1 MEKHHFITKVSHR
14 SLHLPNTSSS
24 KGDPSKVSGIKH
36 YSTFYNL
43 PYFEIC
49 IPQNFKLLLSI
60 IGYLVEVK
68 IMISLWLLTS
78 PC

>member
-1 MEKHHFITKVSHR
+1 MKKHRFVTKVNHYN
-14 SLHLPNTSSS
+14 LHLPNTSSS
-24 KGDPSKVSGIKH
+24 KCDPFKFSSIKH

-49 IPQNFKLLLSI
+49 IPQNFKLLLFT
-60 IGYLVEVK
+60 IGYSVEVK
-68 IMISLWLLTS
+68 IVISLWLSIS